1 MDWCPTKNNLTMLNA
16 GDKAPDFEL
25 PDADMD
31 IVRLADYLNK
41 QTVVLYFYVRDN
53 TPGCTAEAIEFSDL
67 ETDFAAS
74 DCAVL
79 GVSRDD
85 CISHGVF
92 RDRHGI
98 TVRLL
103 ADKDC
108 VACRAYGVLVN
119 KEVDGVMRESVQRS
133 TFVIDR
139 QGVIRHA
146 LYGVTAKGHADEVLN
161 LIKEI

>member
-1 MDWCPTKNNLTMLNA
+1 MLKP
-16 GDKAPDFEL
+16 GEKAPDFEL
-25 PDADMD
+25 PDADME
-31 IVRLADYLNK
+31 IVRLSDYSPASN
-41 QTVVLYFYVRDN
+41 VVLYFYVRDN

-67 ETDFAAS
+67 EGDFAKLG
-74 DCAVL
+74 CVVL

-92 RDRHGI
+92 RDKHGI
-98 TVRLL
+98 TVRLI

-139 QGVIRHA
+139 RGVLRHA
-146 LYGVTAKGHADEVLN
+146 LYGVTAKGHAEEILDLV
-161 LIKEI
+161 KEL

>member
-1 MDWCPTKNNLTMLNA
+1 MLKA

-25 PDADMD
+25 PDADME
-31 IVRLADYLNK
+31 IVRLADYRNSRNL
-41 QTVVLYFYVRDN
+41 VLYFYVRDD

-67 ETDFAAS
+67 ESEFAELGC
-74 DCAVL
+74 DVV
-79 GVSRDD
+79 GVSKDD

-92 RDRHGI
+92 RDKHGI

-108 VACRAYGVLVN
+108 VACRTYGVLVK
-119 KEVDGVMRESVQRS
+119 KEVDGVTRDGVQRS

-139 QGVIRHA
+139 AGTIRHA
-146 LYGVTAKGHADEVLN
+146 LYGVNAKDHAGEVLD
-161 LIKEI
+161 LVKEL

>member
-1 MDWCPTKNNLTMLNA
+1 MLKP
-16 GDKAPDFEL
+16 GEKAPDFEL
-25 PDADMD
+25 PDADME
-31 IVRLADYLNK
+31 IVRLSDYSPASN
-41 QTVVLYFYVRDN
+41 VVLYFYVRDN

-67 ETDFAAS
+67 EGDFAKLG
-74 DCAVL
+74 CVVL

-92 RDRHGI
+92 RDKHGI

-108 VACRAYGVLVN
+108 VACRTYGVLVN

-139 QGVIRHA
+139 QGVLRHV
-146 LYGVTAKGHADEVLN
+146 LYGVTAKGHAEEILDLV
-161 LIKEI
+161 KEL